1 MIDSKLKP
9 HLIEFN
15 YLPSF
20 NTDAPVDLH
29 IKKPLITDT
38 LKLIQISKEVK

>member
-1 MIDSKLKP
+1 MVDSKLKP

-20 NTDAPVDLH
+20 ATETLVDLS
-29 IKKPLITDT
+29 IKKPLI
-38 LKLIQISKEVK
+38 

>member
-1 MIDSKLKP
+1 MLDEKLEP

-20 NTDAPVDLH
+20 KTDAPVDLH
-29 IKKPLITDT
+29 IKKPLIEDS
-38 LKLIQISKEVK
+38 LRLI